1 LAEADRAGLDAVLV
15 SSLFPS
21 RSASAGAP
29 LGPDAFAAWVGAV
42 QTPVIAL
49 GGVNAANAHLL
60 IGSGAAGL
68 AAVEAWLA

>member
-1 LAEADRAGLDAVLV
+1 V
-15 SSLFPS
+15 SPVFASRS
-21 RSASAGAP
+21 RSAGTP
-29 LGPDAFAAWVGAV
+29 LGIERFAALAAGV

-49 GGVNAANAHLL
+49 GGIDAANAHLL